1 MSNSNVRMLDLLVTL
16 LTLEKMGQH
25 LFSAIL
31 FLVEI
36 PGFSKPDVGPVFQFS
51 GEYMAVLNLII
62 FGLFLLGLYGKIRKF
77 KWGSGFIVE
86 IAAIDIVLEALFHG
100 LYFLNESFIV
110 SVVLIIVV
118 FTFQQRYYGRIFI

>member
-16 LTLEKMGQH
+16 LTLEKMVQH
-25 LFSAIL
+25 LFSAFL

-62 FGLFLLGLYGKIRKF
+62 FVLFLLGLYGKIRKL
-77 KWGSGFIVE
+77 KWGLGFIVE
-86 IAAIDIVLEALFHG
+86 VAAIDIVLEALFHG
-100 LYFLNESFIV
+100 LYFFNQSVVV

-118 FTFQQRYYGRIFI
+118 FTFQKRYYGRIFI